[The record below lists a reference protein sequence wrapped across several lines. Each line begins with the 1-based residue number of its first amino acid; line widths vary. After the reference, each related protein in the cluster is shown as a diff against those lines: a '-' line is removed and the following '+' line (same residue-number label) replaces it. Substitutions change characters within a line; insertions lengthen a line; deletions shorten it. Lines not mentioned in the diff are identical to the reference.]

1 MFLLI
6 RTHLG
11 WLSIY
16 WSSPYIVCL
25 FFPGLLTSAPENP
38 GCTGF
43 CHFFPSLGGAFQLS
57 RDILKLSVSFEHCC
71 KIYYFKIRNHA
82 IRAFK
87 HCKSREE
94 YVPKINAPI
103 IVGHLPSLHQPSL
116 YMYFVTFRK
125 QEDYLEDIAS
135 RDPWPGRYFAL
146 LRQNLHRPIWKSFS
160 YQTPPFFLV
169 GKLSSNLSTTAQAC
183 LVRMVGFFRV
193 ESTEADERGSLMMLV
208 TSRSCGRGRSWLAS
222 CRQVRALRVDVVGL
236 EARLRRLDLLA
247 RLWRSSQGDRW
258 WSNLVE
264 DGMRTMLKIIWKVQ

>member
-16 WSSPYIVCL
+16 WSSPHIVCL

-71 KIYYFKIRNHA
+71 KMYYFKIRNHA

-116 YMYFVTFRK
+116 YILCYIQK
-125 QEDYLEDIAS
+125 A
-135 RDPWPGRYFAL
+135 
-146 LRQNLHRPIWKSFS
+146 
-160 YQTPPFFLV
+160 
-169 GKLSSNLSTTAQAC
+169 
-183 LVRMVGFFRV
+183 
-193 ESTEADERGSLMMLV
+193 
-208 TSRSCGRGRSWLAS
+208 
-222 CRQVRALRVDVVGL
+222 
-236 EARLRRLDLLA
+236 RRLP
-247 RLWRSSQGDRW
+247 WGHCVQGPLTREVLRFASAELTPAHLEKFW
-258 WSNLVE
+258 LSNTTFFP
-264 DGMRTMLKIIWKVQ
+264 GG